1 MSLLIVASLAN
12 FLIVWAAIA
21 IVSALGGALTRLAG
35 SKITATIRHAAH
47 VVEEPSDAVFARLIH
62 APEAFPLVIIA
73 TVPMP
78 FAVLVTLAAIP
89 RLIPCAASVDAATG
103 RLQCIELG

>member
-1 MSLLIVASLAN
+1 MSLLIVACLAN

-35 SKITATIRHAAH
+35 SIIIAPIRLAAH
-47 VVEEPSDAVFARLIH
+47 VMEEPSDA
-62 APEAFPLVIIA
+62 PEAFLLVIIA

-103 RLQCIELG
+103 RLQRIELG